1 VKFIGPFELK
11 PKGSNKHEVTLPPY
25 VGAVRVMVVAAERG
39 AYGSASKTVPVRQPL
54 SLLATLPRVLG
65 PSEELSVP
73 VSLFVMDP
81 SIKDVTLTA
90 EPDRHFQMVG
100 GDSVHVIFDKP
111 GEKLGFLK
119 MKVQPMLGK
128 GTLRFVAVS
137 GTHRTRSEINI
148 DIRSPNP
155 RTVEVVEKA
164 LETGETWEQNVKP
177 HGIAGTNE
185 VTLEASTIRPL
196 NLERRLDYLIRYP
209 HGCVE
214 QTTSSVFPQLY
225 LSTLVKLDEQKKR
238 DIDANIRAGIDRLRL
253 FQIAGGG
260 FTYWPGS
267 PANFYNDWA
276 SNYAGHFLLSPV

>member
-1 VKFIGPFELK
+1 
-11 PKGSNKHEVTLPPY
+11 
-25 VGAVRVMVVAAERG
+25 
-39 AYGSASKTVPVRQPL
+39 
-54 SLLATLPRVLG
+54 
-65 PSEELSVP
+65 
-73 VSLFVMDP
+73 
-81 SIKDVTLTA
+81 
-90 EPDRHFQMVG
+90 
-100 GDSVHVIFDKP
+100 
-111 GEKLGFLK
+111 
-119 MKVQPMLGK
+119 
-128 GTLRFVAVS
+128 VS
-137 GTHRTRSEINI
+137 GKHRTRSEISI

-164 LETGETWEQNVKP
+164 AVAPGDTWEQKVTP

-185 VTLEASTIRPL
+185 VTLEVSSIRPM

-267 PANFYNDWA
+267 PASFYNDWA
-276 SNYAGHFLLSPV
+276 CARTNRSTRRNWPASRMRAIRCVFTTLRTSRSSYR